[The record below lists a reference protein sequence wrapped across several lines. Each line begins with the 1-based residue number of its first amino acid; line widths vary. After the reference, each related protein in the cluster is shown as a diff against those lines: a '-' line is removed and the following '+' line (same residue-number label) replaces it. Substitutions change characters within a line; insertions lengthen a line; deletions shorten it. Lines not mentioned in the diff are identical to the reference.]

1 VTARLEKILL
11 YVAIAVAVGMSL
23 FHLYTGGFRLLPGQQ
38 QRAIHLGLALILI
51 FLLFPARKG
60 IPKDKQGKWN
70 WLNLVLAA
78 AGFLVGGYLFTQF
91 EPMSFRAGVPNTWD
105 MVIGV
110 SLVILVL
117 EASRRVLGWSLAV
130 VAAVFLGY
138 AFFGDNLPMA
148 IRHTGYSFER
158 IVSEIALSTEGILG
172 TALGVSASYVA
183 LFVIF
188 GAFLEQSGVGQFF
201 INLALA
207 GFGKMRGGPAKAA
220 IGASSL
226 FGMISGSQVANVVS
240 TGVLTIPLMK
250 KSGYQPEFAGAVEA
264 VASTGGMFLP
274 PVMGATAFLIAEV
287 LQVNY
292 VDVAIAAALPAV
304 LYYLA
309 LYVMVDL
316 RAARLGL
323 EGVNSS
329 ELPNTRLLLKEK
341 SHLFIPLL
349 VLIVFLFVVKD
360 SPTKAA
366 FWSIV
371 CTPVACFLSQN
382 TRMSLKSIFTALEKG
397 ARLTLVVAS
406 ACATAGIIIGVINLS
421 GLGLRLSGMLI
432 SLAGGNLLLLL
443 ILTMIASLILGMGL
457 PPVAAYIVLAVLAA
471 PALISMNVDPMAAH
485 LFILYFGIVSAITP
499 PVALAAYAAAGL
511 ARCSAVKTGFVAFRL
526 ALVAFIVPFQFALEP
541 TLLLKGNLTDTVI
554 SAFSALIG
562 VIALAIALEGYFKRS
577 LSLVSRVVLG
587 IGALMLVNV
596 GIVTD
601 LIGYILVAVILFQE
615 WRVPVQ
621 RQALDMARAEVGSS
635 VGRATHS

>member
-1 VTARLEKILL
+1 MTARLEKMLR
-11 YVAIAVAVGMSL
+11 YVALTSAVGMSL
-23 FHLYTGGFRLLPGQQ
+23 FQLYTGGVRLLPGQQ
-38 QRAIHLGLALILI
+38 QRAVHLGLALVLI
-51 FLLFPARKG
+51 FLLFPSRKG
-60 IPKDKQGKWN
+60 ESEDKQGKWS

-78 AGFLVGGYLFTQF
+78 AGILAGGYLFSQY
-91 EPMSFRAGVPNTWD
+91 EQMSFRAGSPSTGD
-105 MVIGV
+105 IVIG
-110 SLVILVL
+110 LTLLILVL
-117 EASRRVLGWSLAV
+117 EASRRVLGWSMVV

-138 AFFGDNLPMA
+138 AFIGDTLPMV

-158 IVSEIALSTEGILG
+158 IVSEIALSSEGILG
-172 TALGVSASYVA
+172 VALGVSASYVA

-207 GFGKMRGGPAKAA
+207 AFGKMRGGPAKAA

-292 VDVAIAAALPAV
+292 IDVAMAAALPAV

-323 EGVNSS
+323 RGVSRE
-329 ELPNTRLLLKEK
+329 ELPNVRLLLKEQ

-349 VLIVFLFVVKD
+349 VLVIFLFVVKD

-371 CTPVACFLSQN
+371 STPIACFLSKK
-382 TRMSLKSIFTALEKG
+382 TRMSIKSIFTALERG

-443 ILTMIASLILGMGL
+443 FLTMIASLILGMGL

-471 PALISMNVDPMAAH
+471 PALINIGVDPMAAH
-485 LFILYFGIVSAITP
+485 LFIFFFGIVSAITP

-511 ARCSAVKTGFVAFRL
+511 AKCSPTKTGFVAFRL
-526 ALVAFIVPFQFALEP
+526 ALVAFIIPFQFVLGP
-541 TLLLKGNLTDTVI
+541 TLILKGSLTDIVI
-554 SAFSALIG
+554 STVSAIIG
-562 VIALAIALEGYFKRS
+562 VIALAISLEGYFRRPIS
-577 LSLVSRVVLG
+577 IVSRAFLAL
-587 IGALMLVNV
+587 GALMLIDV
-596 GIVTD
+596 GVATD
-601 LIGYILVAVILFQE
+601 LIGYVLVAAIIVRE
-615 WRVPVQ
+615 WRAPVRQKVP
-621 RQALDMARAEVGSS
+621 DMVMESEA
-635 VGRATHS
+635 GRLG

>member
-1 VTARLEKILL
+1 MTARLEKMLR
-11 YVAIAVAVGMSL
+11 YVAMTAAVGMSL
-23 FHLYTGGFRLLPGQQ
+23 FQLYTGGIRLLPGYQ
-38 QRAIHLGLALILI
+38 QRAVHLGLALVLI

-60 IPKDKQGKWN
+60 ICEDRQGKWS

-78 AGFLVGGYLFTQF
+78 AGLLAGGYLFSQY
-91 EPMSFRAGVPNTWD
+91 EQMSFRAGSPSTWD
-105 MVIGV
+105 VVIGV
-110 SLVILVL
+110 ALIILVL
-117 EASRRVLGWSLAV
+117 EASRRVLGWSMVV

-138 AFFGDNLPMA
+138 AFIGDTLPMV

-158 IVSEIALSTEGILG
+158 IVSEIALSSEGILG
-172 TALGVSASYVA
+172 IALGVSASYVA

-201 INLALA
+201 INIALA
-207 GFGKMRGGPAKAA
+207 GFGRMRGGPAKAA

-287 LQVNY
+287 LQVRY
-292 VDVAIAAALPAV
+292 IDVAIAAALPAV

-323 EGVNSS
+323 RGVSRE
-329 ELPNTRLLLKEK
+329 ELPNDRLLLKEQ

-349 VLIVFLFVVKD
+349 VLVIFLFVVKD

-371 CTPVACFLSQN
+371 STPVVCFLSKKTKMN
-382 TRMSLKSIFTALEKG
+382 IKNIFTALERG

-406 ACATAGIIIGVINLS
+406 ACATAGIIIGVVNLS

-443 ILTMIASLILGMGL
+443 FLTMIASLILGMGL

-471 PALISMNVDPMAAH
+471 PALININVDPMAAH
-485 LFILYFGIVSAITP
+485 LFIFFFGIISAITP

-511 ARCSAVKTGFVAFRL
+511 AKCSPTKTGFVAFRL
-526 ALVAFIVPFQFALEP
+526 ALVAFIIPFQFVLGP
-541 TLLLKGNLTDTVI
+541 TLILKGSITDIVI
-554 SAFSALIG
+554 SAISALIG
-562 VIALAIALEGYFKRS
+562 VIALAISLEGYFRRH
-577 LSLVSRVVLG
+577 LSLVSRAVLAF
-587 IGALMLVNV
+587 GALMLIDV
-596 GIVTD
+596 GLTTD
-601 LIGYILVAVILFQE
+601 FIGYVLVAGIIVRE
-615 WRVPVQ
+615 WRVPIQ
-621 RQALDMARAEVGSS
+621 HKMPDMVMESEP
-635 VGRATHS
+635 GRLG